1 MAAVNQEEYYEFYVK
16 LVYTCQ
22 TINFQANPNNTITQ
36 FIADLKNRASTDF
49 NIVNTDDIEVV
60 EAGQPHNVNGRDA
73 EMAPILEPSPQT
85 LRDKYGNNHSSV
97 AFYIRAKNK
106 NYVTL
111 DQESI
116 TITNVFTVENSQE
129 STQLDDI
136 LQDILPP
143 IPLTNSCCYPFG
155 GL

>member
-1 MAAVNQEEYYEFYVK
+1 MTAVNQEYYEFYVK

-22 TINFQANPNNTITQ
+22 TINFQANPNNTIAQ